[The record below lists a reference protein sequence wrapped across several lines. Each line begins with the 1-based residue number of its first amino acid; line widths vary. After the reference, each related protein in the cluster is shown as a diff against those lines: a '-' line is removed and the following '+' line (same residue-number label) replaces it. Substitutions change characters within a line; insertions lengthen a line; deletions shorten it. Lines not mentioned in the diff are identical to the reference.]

1 MMSLQWLGR
10 MSAVSA
16 VVDSSFR
23 PALTGMQVVALMNLL
38 RIDNAANVPT
48 RTPTIVRMN
57 SASHQELHKFALE
70 VGVHEAMVKTT
81 ESLPLLAKSALF
93 RAMLSVY
100 DDNSFAFV
108 PSLVRAG
115 KDIELQLL
123 QVSSQLLSDLG
134 TMVDK
139 GDAISNNLLLNYAY
153 EMTLSMCNHYLPQ
166 VRLYGLQTLETWL
179 GRIESVFAYMDNVN
193 THSLQQFVIE
203 KLAGV
208 SLMLTKTWSHPS
220 KLVRIIELISVCV

>member
-1 MMSLQWLGR
+1 

-16 VVDSSFR
+16 SVDNSFR
-23 PALTGMQVVALMNLL
+23 PRITGMQIVALMNLL
-38 RIDNAANVPT
+38 RIDNTANAPT
-48 RTPTIVRMN
+48 RAPTIVRTN
-57 SASHQELHKFALE
+57 SASHQDLYKFALE
-70 VGVHEAMVKTT
+70 VGVHEAIVKAS

-100 DDNSFAFV
+100 DDSSFAFV
-108 PSLVRAG
+108 PSLVHAG
-115 KDIELQLL
+115 NDVELHLL
-123 QVSSQLLSDLG
+123 QISSLLLGDLG

-153 EMTLSMCNHYLPQ
+153 EMTLSMCNHHLPQ

-179 GRIESVFAYMDNVN
+179 GRIESVLAYMDNVN
-193 THSLQQFVIE
+193 AHSLQQFVIE

-220 KLVRIIELISVCV
+220 KLVRSPTYFCIFVT